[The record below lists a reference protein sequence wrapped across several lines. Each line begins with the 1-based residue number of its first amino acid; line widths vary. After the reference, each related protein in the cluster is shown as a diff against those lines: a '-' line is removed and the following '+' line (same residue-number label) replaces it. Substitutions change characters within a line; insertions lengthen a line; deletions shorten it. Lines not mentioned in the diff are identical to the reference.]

1 MSTTAARTGS
11 LTFRQAAVTLV
22 VVLLFGLLGGLIELA
37 TEWRSIRQQVP
48 EQTHSTLEL
57 VRGPATTAAYQLN
70 ETLGAEVADGLFA
83 DRRFHAI
90 TLRDNFGTTIAERER
105 AQAPEPGPLVHYL
118 FSDIIEYRIDL
129 VRAGVVPERDQQV
142 GELIVRL
149 DETEIAAGF
158 LDRGIVVVLVGLARA
173 LGIAVLVVTIFYFMI
188 TRPLLK
194 LHGAIGRI
202 DPANPGQWQA
212 PRLRLH
218 DNDELGQVT
227 HRLQGLMG
235 AFQRV
240 LEQRDQVQH
249 ENARMGAELD
259 VSRRIQH
266 IVLPSNDEL
275 AAIQGLQIAAFME
288 PADEVGG
295 DYYDILRHADG
306 VRIAIGDVTGHGLES
321 GVVMLMIQS
330 AVRTLVAHGEQ
341 DMKRVM
347 SVLNETIYNNVE
359 RMGSGKNLTL
369 ALADYRPIRDAGE
382 SDARGHLRITGQ
394 HESVIVVRAD
404 GGMERIDT
412 DALGFPIGL
421 VEDVAE
427 FMAETELT
435 LQAEDVVVLYTDG
448 ITEAADPRHRLYG
461 EARLMDCIHTH
472 RRGSA
477 DAIKQAVVDDVR
489 GHIDTQTLYDDLTLV
504 VLKQG

>member
-1 MSTTAARTGS
+1 MSAASAQTGS
-11 LTFRQAAVTLV
+11 LTARQAAVTVV

-48 EQTHSTLEL
+48 EQTQSTLEL
-57 VRGPATTAAYQLN
+57 VRGSATTAAYQLN
-70 ETLGAEVADGLFA
+70 ETLGTEVADGLFA

-105 AQAPEPGPLVHYL
+105 AQAPEPGPLVRYL
-118 FSDIIEYRIDL
+118 FSDITDYQIDL
-129 VRAGVVPERDQQV
+129 VRAGVIPERDQQV
-142 GELIVRL
+142 GELTVRL

-173 LGIAVLVVTIFYFMI
+173 LGIAALVVAIFYFMI
-188 TRPLLK
+188 TRPLLN
-194 LHGAIGRI
+194 LHSAIGRI

-212 PRLRLH
+212 PHLRLH
-218 DNDELGQVT
+218 DNDELGQIT
-227 HRLQGLMG
+227 QRLQGLMG

-306 VRIAIGDVTGHGLES
+306 VRIGIGDVTGHGLES

-330 AVRTLVAHGEQ
+330 AVRTLVAHGEK
-341 DMKRVM
+341 DMTRVM

-369 ALADYRPIRDAGE
+369 ALADYRPIRDGGA
-382 SDARGHLRITGQ
+382 SDARGHIRITGQ
-394 HESVIVVRAD
+394 HESVIVVRA
-404 GGMERIDT
+404 GGETELIDT
-412 DALGFPIGL
+412 DSLGFPIGL
-421 VEDVAE
+421 VEDVTE
-427 FMAETELT
+427 FISETEFT
-435 LQAEDVVVLYTDG
+435 LRAADVVVLYTDG
-448 ITEAADPRHRLYG
+448 ITEAADPQNRLYG
-461 EARLMDCIHTH
+461 EARLMDCIRTH
-472 RRGSA
+472 RGESA

-489 GHIDTQTLYDDLTLV
+489 SHISTQTLYDDLTLV